1 MATQTHKQL
10 ATGQMSSSVS
20 QAYIAPLTTTSYIK
34 GIVFY
39 NSNNAS
45 ETVEV
50 YVSGS
55 ATQNKILK
63 RIVASD
69 ETLEWALNYPLIFP
83 ASQSLFLKTTTSTV
97 VNNFI
102 YGMEETA

>member
-10 ATGQMSSSVS
+10 ATGQISSSVS
-20 QAYIAPLTTTSYIK
+20 QAYMAPLTTTTYIK
-34 GIVFY
+34 DMVFY

-55 ATQNKILK
+55 ATQNRILK
-63 RIVASD
+63 RIIASD
-69 ETLEWALNYPLIFP
+69 ETLEWAPNYPLIFA
-83 ASQSLFLKTTTSTV
+83 ASQSLYLKTTTSTV
-97 VNNFI
+97 VNYFI
-102 YGMEETA
+102 YGMEEVA